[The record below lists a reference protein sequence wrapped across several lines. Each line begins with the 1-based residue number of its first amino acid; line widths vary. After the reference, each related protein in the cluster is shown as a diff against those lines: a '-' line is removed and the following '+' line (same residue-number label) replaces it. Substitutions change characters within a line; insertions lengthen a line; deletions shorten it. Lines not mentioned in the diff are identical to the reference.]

1 MTLPALIV
9 NQTKTKPT
17 KPLFHFR
24 GYLSL
29 IFSITY
35 SLTLTLAS
43 FPRLSISYL
52 FHYLLTITNPNPTF
66 IYLSFSYL
74 HLLYHINIST
84 LTPTLPSFTL
94 LYTTLSFDSLPYSY
108 LVHLPILYHSHS
120 HSHSI
125 TYSLTF
131 YTLQAPFTLSLSL
144 FTYSFTLSFS
154 IPIYFIFKLLS
165 IPFNQLIH
173 FYQNKH

>member
-1 MTLPALIV
+1 M
-9 NQTKTKPT
+9 
-17 KPLFHFR
+17 FHFR
-24 GYLSL
+24 GYLSI
-29 IFSITY
+29 IFSIQL

-52 FHYLLTITNPNPTF
+52 FHYILTITNPNPCF
-66 IYLSFSYL
+66 ISKSFIYL

-94 LYTTLSFDSLPYSY
+94 LYTTLSFHSLPYSY

-131 YTLQAPFTLSLSL
+131 YTLRAPFTLSLAL
-144 FTYSFTLSFS
+144 FTYSFTLSIS
-154 IPIYFIFKLLS
+154 IQIYFLLKLLS